1 MGFIRSAT
9 DLVAVTFFLSGA
21 LIANCAAQAQTTG
34 APRDGKRIQVLQIV
48 EARSAKASSV
58 KKFRFA
64 AAAVKKKLTT
74 PDPIGRAGPT
84 AADVAPKQKTT
95 SEPMAESAL
104 AVDKSVVV
112 EQNSVARS
120 LLEQIDTLTVDDRAI
135 AFASFSRED
144 DNISPAVSETVAA
157 TANRDV
163 DDAVVDNA
171 TNMADRDAPQ
181 SPVRSP
187 LISPVMAT
195 LSGALLA
202 CGFGWYLVSSSGRR
216 ESRLGSS
223 HLN

>member
-1 MGFIRSAT
+1 
-9 DLVAVTFFLSGA
+9 
-21 LIANCAAQAQTTG
+21 
-34 APRDGKRIQVLQIV
+34 
-48 EARSAKASSV
+48 
-58 KKFRFA
+58 
-64 AAAVKKKLTT
+64 
-74 PDPIGRAGPT
+74 
-84 AADVAPKQKTT
+84 
-95 SEPMAESAL
+95 MAESAL

-112 EQNSVARS
+112 EQNMVPLFVGADRYPDSRRSCYSVR
-120 LLEQIDTLTVDDRAI
+120 LLL
-135 AFASFSRED
+135 SRED

-202 CGFGWYLVSSSGRR
+202 CGFGWYLVSSKRKERVAPRVLSLELIRR
-216 ESRLGSS
+216 ECGT
-223 HLN
+223 HY